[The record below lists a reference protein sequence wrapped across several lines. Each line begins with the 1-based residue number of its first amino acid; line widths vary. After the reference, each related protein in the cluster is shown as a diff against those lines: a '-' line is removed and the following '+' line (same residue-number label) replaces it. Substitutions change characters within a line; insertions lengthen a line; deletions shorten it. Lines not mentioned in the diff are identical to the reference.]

1 MFVITKT
8 NTNQNK
14 AIMNL
19 QDFTNQAE
27 KLGYK
32 RLSDTYETRLGEKIY
47 GFTYE
52 KSDYNIYHWFRESVS
67 GTDTYM
73 MFEHTYSTD
82 TGRTSKRR
90 NNQVWRLILGQ

>member
-1 MFVITKT
+1 LKYQKT
-8 NTNQNK
+8 NTNQKK

-19 QDFTNQAE
+19 QEFTSQAE

-32 RLSDTYETRLGEKIY
+32 RISDTYTKYGQTVY

-52 KSDYNIYHWFRESVS
+52 KNDNHVYHWFRESVIS
-67 GTDTYM
+67 GEDGYM

-90 NNQVWRLILGQ
+90 SNQVWRLLLGE